1 MIDVSNLKKPF
12 DNIEALKG
20 ISFNI
25 PLGECYG
32 LLGPNGAGKTT
43 TINIMSTLLNPDE
56 GKVNITGYDVKKNSL
71 ECKKNIGVVTQEI
84 ALYNEL
90 SAYNNLLFWGSMY
103 KVPGKVLAERLD
115 ETVELL

>member
-1 MIDVSNLKKPF
+1 
-12 DNIEALKG
+12 
-20 ISFNI
+20 
-25 PLGECYG
+25 
-32 LLGPNGAGKTT
+32 
-43 TINIMSTLLNPDE
+43 MSTLLNPDE

-115 ETVELL
+115 ETVELLGLTDRKHDKVKTYSGGMKRLWMNPRLGLILKAGI